1 MRWREKSSLEK
12 HAPPR
17 KHAGMKA
24 ATAVRQRLPGQRAST
39 RSHAERRLAAESG
52 IVQAAFDIVA
62 RRGVDQVTLAE
73 AGEEAG
79 YSRALAA
86 HYFESKEALLAA
98 VAEHALEKYRRRML
112 DAAQSTSSGRAAL
125 LEGVAFYFTETRK
138 WPKRL
143 RAFFEVMNA
152 GLRWPSIAPA
162 VARLNTD
169 MVERFA
175 GNLRAAQASGEIRAN
190 LDATAEAI
198 AITGA
203 MRGIMGQWLID
214 PDSIDLD
221 AVRDNFIAGL
231 RRSWSPGKV

>member
-1 MRWREKSSLEK
+1 
-12 HAPPR
+12 
-17 KHAGMKA
+17 MKA
-24 ATAVRQRLPGQRAST
+24 VATLRRKPIA
-39 RSHAERRLAAESG
+39 RSHAERRQAAESR

-86 HYFESKEALLAA
+86 HYFESRDALLAA
-98 VAEHALEKYRRRML
+98 VAEHALDKYRLRML
-112 DAAQSTSSGRAAL
+112 AAVEPGRTGREAVLAAIT
-125 LEGVAFYFTETRK
+125 FYFDETRK

-152 GLRWPSIAPA
+152 GLRWPSIAPT
-162 VARLNTD
+162 VARLNAT
-169 MVERFA
+169 MIENFA
-175 GNLRAAQASGEIRAN
+175 GHLRAGQQTGEIGAD
-190 LDATAEAI
+190 LDAKAEAI
-198 AITGA
+198 AIAGA

-214 PDSIDLD
+214 PDAVDLD

-231 RRSWSPGKV
+231 RRSWASGTASG